1 MVIPRRF
8 TYMSMKCPNCEG
20 YTWRIL
26 GTTEAKLITKAIID
40 ATFMKCTECG
50 YVDTVNT
57 EARI

>member
-1 MVIPRRF
+1 M
-8 TYMSMKCPNCEG
+8 
-20 YTWRIL
+20 